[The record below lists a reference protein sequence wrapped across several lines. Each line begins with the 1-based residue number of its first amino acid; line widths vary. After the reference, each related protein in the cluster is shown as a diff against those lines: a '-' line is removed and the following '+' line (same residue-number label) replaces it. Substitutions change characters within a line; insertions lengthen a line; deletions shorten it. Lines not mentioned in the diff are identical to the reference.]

1 MIKDI
6 DFNKTALPELKKKM
20 DMTLQDMVGRFYTS
34 VPGAT
39 YLKDS
44 KDINV
49 EYYKRSVVEIILR
62 LRMKRTI
69 DALTIHYFTKNNPF
83 LAKKWSQYTEDEM
96 LHDRM
101 FAADIERLGMSTDDI
116 YDTEPFF
123 STKLLQGYFYYGLE
137 HEGRPLASLVS
148 SYFIEKM
155 SVYTQPAWMEN
166 VENVLSKG
174 SAKGHLAHLKHDI
187 EDDHSDF
194 VWNVLS
200 TFISTDEDEKR
211 VVDHL
216 ENVFQLFCSYYTE
229 IHNKYFSDQEFEFR
243 VSSVA

>member
-6 DFNKTALPELKKKM
+6 DFKKTAFPEFKTEIDNKLL
-20 DMTLQDMVGRFYTS
+20 TMVDRFYDL
-34 VPGAT
+34 GQCAT

-44 KDINV
+44 ETIDP
-49 EYYKRSVVEIILR
+49 EYYKRSIVEIILR

-69 DALTIHYFTKNNPF
+69 DALTIHYFTKKNPF
-83 LAKKWSQYTEDEM
+83 LAKKWAQYTEDEM

-101 FAADIERLGMSTDDI
+101 FAADIERLGMSVEDI
-116 YDTEPFF
+116 YSTEPYF

-137 HEGRPLASLVS
+137 HEGRPLPSLVS

-155 SVYTQPAWMEN
+155 SILTQPKWMDN
-166 VENVLSKG
+166 VEKSLGKG
-174 SAKGHLAHLKHDI
+174 AVKGHKSHIQHDI

-200 TFISTDEDEKR
+200 SFIENDKDKDKIKE
-211 VVDHL
+211 HL
-216 ENVFQLFCSYYTE
+216 EHVFQLFCMYYKE
-229 IHNKYFSDQEFEFR
+229 IYNDYFS
-243 VSSVA
+243 SGK

>member
-6 DFNKTALPELKKKM
+6 DFKKTAHPDFKKEI
-20 DMTLQDMVGRFYTS
+20 DDTLVDLVGRFYRN

-39 YLKDS
+39 YLKES
-44 KDINV
+44 KDIDVN
-49 EYYKRSVVEIILR
+49 YYKRSVVEIILR

-69 DALTIHYFTKNNPF
+69 DALTIHYFTKRNPF
-83 LAKKWSQYTEDEM
+83 LAKKWAQYTEDEM

-101 FAADIERLGMSTDDI
+101 FGADIERLGMSTDDI
-116 YDTEPFF
+116 YTTEPYF

-155 SVYTQPAWMEN
+155 SILTQPSWMEN
-166 VENVLSKG
+166 VESVLGKG
-174 SAKGHLAHLKHDI
+174 AAKGHLSHIQHDV

-200 TFISTDEDEKR
+200 TFIESDKDKDAIA
-211 VVDHL
+211 DHL
-216 ENVFQLFCSYYTE
+216 ENVFQLFCMYYTE
-229 IHNKYFSDQEFEFR
+229 IYNDFFAEKKE
-243 VSSVA
+243 SSAI

>member
-6 DFNKTALPELKKKM
+6 DFKKTAYPEFKKVI
-20 DMTLQDMVGRFYTS
+20 DEALTSMVDRFYTNVS
-34 VPGAT
+34 GST

-44 KDINV
+44 KEINV
-49 EYYKRSVVEIILR
+49 DYYKRSVVEIILR

-69 DALTIHYFTKNNPF
+69 DALTIHYFTKHNPY
-83 LAKKWSQYTEDEM
+83 LAKKWAQYTEDEM

-101 FAADIERLGMSTDDI
+101 FAADIKRLGMSTDDI
-116 YDTEPFF
+116 YTTEPYF

-155 SVYTQPAWMEN
+155 SILTQPSWMEN
-166 VENVLSKG
+166 VENVLGKG
-174 SAKGHLAHLKHDI
+174 SAKGHLSHIQHDL

-200 TFISTDEDEKR
+200 TFIEGDKDKEIISR
-211 VVDHL
+211 HL
-216 ENVFQLFCSYYTE
+216 EGVFQLFCMYYTE
-229 IHNKYFSDQEFEFR
+229 IYNDFFLGKKQPS
-243 VSSVA
+243 AA